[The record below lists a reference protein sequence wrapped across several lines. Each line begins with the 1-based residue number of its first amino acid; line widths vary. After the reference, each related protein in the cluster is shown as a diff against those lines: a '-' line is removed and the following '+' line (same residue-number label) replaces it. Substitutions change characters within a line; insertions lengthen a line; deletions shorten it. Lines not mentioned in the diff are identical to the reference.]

1 MAATQKDR
9 AITVKSP
16 LGDDVLLFESLTGQE
31 RLSSLYGYELTVLS
45 ESGDLNADKLLGQQI
60 CVSFQ
65 PEKGPRR
72 FVHGIATDFEQTGW
86 LQRYHQYRLTVRPW
100 FWLLTRTADCRIF
113 QQKSIPDIFEAV
125 AKEYGFTDYRL
136 DLKGSY
142 STWEYCV
149 QYRETDFNFVSR
161 LLEQEGIY
169 YYFEHHDGRHELVL
183 ADDPACHKKRTGY
196 ETVPYYAPGINKDQR
211 ERDHLNAW
219 SVSSSVQ
226 PGCYA
231 LTDFD
236 FEKPRK
242 TLLGNG
248 SLSVTH
254 ARGDFE
260 IFDYPAELQEQEGSE
275 TERIAKVRIEELH
288 ALRRH
293 ARGSG
298 DAGGLTAGAKF
309 HLEKF
314 PRKDLNVDYLVVGA
328 SLSLSSNAYDSGGG
342 GGDTELSTSIEAV
355 DATTAFRPSRMTPK
369 PTIQGS
375 QTAVVV
381 GKASE
386 EIWTDEHGRV
396 KVQFHWDR
404 YGKRDENSSCWMRV
418 AQVWAGDQWGVVH
431 IPRIGQEVIV
441 SFLEGDPDQPI
452 ITGRVYNGVNK
463 PPYGLPANGT
473 RSGIKS
479 RSSKSGTAENFNEIR
494 FEDKKGSE
502 ELFFHAEK
510 DLVTEVEHDQK
521 ITVSND
527 ETVQVKHDRAATV
540 DNNET
545 LKIGKNRSEEVGEN
559 DKVKIGKTYVL
570 EAGDQITLKT
580 GSSELVM
587 KKDGTITLKGAKITI
602 DASQSLTGKAGQKVE
617 IKAMQIAVKGTKVEV
632 EGTMLD
638 LKASGIATLKGAL
651 TKIG

>member
-9 AITVKSP
+9 SITIKSP
-16 LGDDVLLFESLTGQE
+16 LEDDVLLFESLSGQE

-45 ESGDLNADKLLGQQI
+45 ESGELSADKLLGQQI

-65 PEKGPRR
+65 PDKGPRR
-72 FVHGIATDFEQTGW
+72 FIHGIATDFEQTGW
-86 LQRYHQYRLTVRPW
+86 TQNYHQYRLTVRPW
-100 FWLLTRTADCRIF
+100 LWLLTRTADCRIY
-113 QQKSIPDIFEAV
+113 QEKSIPDIFEAV

-136 DLKGSY
+136 DLKRSY
-142 STWEYCV
+142 ATWEYCV
-149 QYRETDFNFVSR
+149 QYRETDFNFISR

-169 YYFEHHDGRHELVL
+169 YYFEHHEGRHDLVL

-196 ETVPYYAPGINKDQR
+196 ETVPYYAPGTNESQR
-211 ERDHLNAW
+211 ERDHLANW
-219 SVSSSVQ
+219 TVSASVQ

-236 FEKPRK
+236 FKKPRK
-242 TLLGNG
+242 TLLGKG
-248 SLSVTH
+248 SLSAGH
-254 ARGDFE
+254 ARANFE

-288 ALRRH
+288 ALRSL
-293 ARGSG
+293 ARGGG
-298 DAGGLTAGAKF
+298 DAGGLVTGAKF
-309 HLEKF
+309 HLEKY
-314 PRKDLNVDYLVVGA
+314 PRKDLNIDYLIVG
-328 SLSLSSNAYDSGGG
+328 SSFSLSSNAYDSGGSG
-342 GGDTELSTSIEAV
+342 ADSDLSVSIEAV

-369 PTIQGS
+369 PIIQGS
-375 QTAVVV
+375 QTAIVV
-381 GKASE
+381 GKANE
-386 EIWTDEHGRV
+386 EIWTDEYGQV

-418 AQVWAGDQWGVVH
+418 AQVWAGEQWGAMH
-431 IPRIGQEVIV
+431 TPRIGQEVIV

-452 ITGRVYNGVNK
+452 ITGRVYNGANK
-463 PPYGLPANGT
+463 PPYGENAT

-479 RSSKSGTAENFNEIR
+479 RSSKNGTAENANEIR
-494 FEDKKGSE
+494 FEDKKDE
-502 ELFFHAEK
+502 EQLFFHAEK
-510 DLVTEVEHDQK
+510 DLLTEVEHDQK
-521 ITVSND
+521 ISVGND
-527 ETVQVKHDRAATV
+527 ETVQVKHDRTATV
-540 DNNET
+540 DNNEK
-545 LKIGKNRSEEVGEN
+545 LKVGKNRTEEVGDD

-570 EAGDQITLKT
+570 EAGDQITLKS

-602 DASQSLTGKAGQKVE
+602 DASQTLTEKAGQKVE
-617 IKAMQIAVKGTKVEV
+617 VKAMQIAVKGTKVEV

-638 LKASGIATLKGAL
+638 LKASAIATLKGSL